1 MIFQSFGFKRTWW
14 RFFHERCVCN
24 KFDVYIVIVITGLLC
39 VFTFLAPCCDV
50 RYDFCIITIFGS
62 SLLPVVCSMS
72 YLRYFCL
79 LAYSGVQRILCCVF
93 VFLVFV
99 LCTLCCKFLEI
110 VLFWLPLRYSLT
122 VIIYIHGIV
131 MFRLASVIVPNVS
144 HSPQCFGVVMFRL
157 ASVIVPNSFSFL
169 FPASSKWV

>member
-1 MIFQSFGFKRTWW
+1 MEKPSSSMLKT
-14 RFFHERCVCN
+14 
-24 KFDVYIVIVITGLLC
+24 
-39 VFTFLAPCCDV
+39 APCCDV
-50 RYDFCIITIFGS
+50 RYDFRIITIFGS

-122 VIIYIHGIV
+122 VIIYIHGVV
-131 MFRLASVIVPNVS
+131 MFRLASVIVPNVT

-169 FPASSKWV
+169 AQMVKTITMFLSNACGKQSHIIKAKLDIYVCFFWNLNQ